1 MGKMSTQRSSD
12 AGSSVG
18 LLERQGIARHL
29 LWGFVA
35 VIVFQTGNGMELG
48 FLNPFLSGRGL
59 SGAQISALFTAYG
72 IVVAI
77 ASWFSGALAD
87 SWGPRRVMLTGLVSW
102 LVFEVIFLAGGVATG
117 NFAVMIIAYALRGF
131 GYPLF
136 AFGFLAWVTMD
147 TPEETLGRGV
157 GWFWFAQALGL
168 GVASAYIPILTIPL
182 IGQLATLWLSIAFVI
197 IGGLVAIFLL
207 KPAHSGQDEKRP
219 TASDT
224 LGTLLRG
231 ITILKD
237 HPKVGIGGIVRI
249 INQAAYYGIPV
260 FFVSYMVK
268 DVGMSQGSWQTV
280 WGTLNLANVFANLV
294 FGYVGDKFG
303 RVRTVAW
310 FGGLGCAASVLL
322 MYYLPTAIGP
332 SMWASLVP
340 AILFGI
346 ALAAFVPLS
355 AIMPMLAPER
365 KGSAVAILNL
375 GAGLSNFV
383 GPAFVFLQGGVGVVG
398 LIWIFSMLHV
408 LGFFLT
414 FALNPSSGSKN
425 ADTGKPSVSVA

>member
-1 MGKMSTQRSSD
+1 
-12 AGSSVG
+12 
-18 LLERQGIARHL
+18 
-29 LWGFVA
+29 
-35 VIVFQTGNGMELG
+35 MELG

-87 SWGPRRVMLTGLVSW
+87 SWGPRRVMLTGFVSW

-117 NFAVMIIAYALRGF
+117 NFAIMIVAYALRGF

-147 TPEETLGRGV
+147 TAEETLGRGV
-157 GWFWFAQALGL
+157 GWFWFAQALGM

-182 IGQLATLWLSIAFVI
+182 IGQFATLWMSVAFVV
-197 IGGLVAIFLL
+197 IGGLVVIFLL
-207 KPAHSGQDEKRP
+207 KPAAHESAGERP
-219 TASDT
+219 TMADT
-224 LGTLLRG
+224 LGTLVRG

-237 HPKVGIGGIVRI
+237 HPKVGVGGVVRI
-249 INQAAYYGIPV
+249 INQVAYYGIPV

-268 DVGMSQGSWQTV
+268 DVGISQASWQTV

-310 FGGLGCAASVLL
+310 FGGLGCAGSVLL
-322 MYYLPTAIGP
+322 MYYLPTAVGP
-332 SMWASLVP
+332 SMWASLLP
-340 AILFGI
+340 AVLFGI
-346 ALAAFVPLS
+346 SLAAFVPLS

-398 LIWIFSMLHV
+398 LMWIFAMLHV

-414 FALNPSSGSKN
+414 FALNPSSGNKGIGTQKT
-425 ADTGKPSVSVA
+425 AVSVG